1 MKAVGVVM
9 LASALSISSSLVS
22 AQTMIEGVYLSPS
35 GENGRGACT
44 LEIRSLGKS
53 PKYGDDIYALIS
65 TGEGA
70 CEWTA
75 VGLAKNFAVS
85 AGMVN
90 SGGHSGYVNVKWPFG
105 PGGGK
110 LELSAYDP
118 DGTARNTL
126 QFTRAD
132 AK

>member
-90 SGGHSGYVNVKWPFG
+90 SGGHSGYC
-105 PGGGK
+105 
-110 LELSAYDP
+110 
-118 DGTARNTL
+118 
-126 QFTRAD
+126 
-132 AK
+132 

>member
-1 MKAVGVVM
+1 MKLLPVVTC
-9 LASALSISSSLVS
+9 ASLVLLSTQIS
-22 AQTMIEGVYLSPS
+22 AQTLIEGVYMSPS
-35 GENGRGACT
+35 GDNGRGSCT
-44 LEIRSLGKS
+44 LEIRSAGKS
-53 PKYGDDIYALIS
+53 PKYGDDIYALTS

-75 VGLAKNFAVS
+75 VGLAKNFAIS

-110 LELSAYDP
+110 LELSAYDT
-118 DGTARNTL
+118 DGSVRSTL

-132 AK
+132 SK